1 MAVNERVEDAVSSVS
16 ESFESYG
23 KWIHD
28 SSALV
33 VQKLCVIKCVRIS
46 LSQSELLGIK
56 TLFKRKK
63 V

>member
-1 MAVNERVEDAVSSVS
+1 MAANERVEDAVSSVS
-16 ESFESYG
+16 ESCDNG
-23 KWIHD
+23 KWINV

-33 VQKLCVIKCVRIS
+33 VQKLCVIKRVRIS

-56 TLFKRKK
+56 KRFKRKK